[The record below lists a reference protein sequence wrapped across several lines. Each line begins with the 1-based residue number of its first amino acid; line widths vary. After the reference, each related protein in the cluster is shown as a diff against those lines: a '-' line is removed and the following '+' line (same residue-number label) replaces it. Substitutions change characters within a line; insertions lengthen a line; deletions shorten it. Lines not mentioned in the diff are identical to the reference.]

1 MHSRFLG
8 GILLI
13 IGTCIGGGMLALP
26 LANAANGFW
35 YSSLLLGLCWL
46 AMTFG
51 ALFIL
56 EANLYLPPKTHLLSM
71 ARATLG
77 LPGYIVSWVAY
88 LFLLYILLCAYI
100 AGGAD
105 VLGGLLLS
113 VQITPHQAILTT
125 VFTSLF
131 GLVVYQG
138 IYSVD
143 LVNRLLMF
151 GKLGAYLLLTLLLAP
166 HIQTGHIAHQP
177 SALSFS
183 SLMILITSFGFA
195 IIVPN
200 LRDYFDDN
208 VALLKKALWI
218 GSVIPLICY
227 IAWDAVIMGSLSN
240 TALLSIAKTNNPT
253 TELSLLLDKNLET
266 PLISGVF
273 RFFSSICMFTAFLGV
288 SLSLMSFLADGLKMR
303 QQGRQGIVIA
313 LLCYLPPL
321 LLVLYFPGAY
331 LAALNYAGIFCVI
344 LLLIIPALMVLRG
357 RRRFKAGYRV
367 LGGFLVPWLVIAFA
381 VLSLYVSLT
390 R

>member
-1 MHSRFLG
+1 MRSRFIG

-26 LANAANGFW
+26 LANALNGFW
-35 YSSLLLGLCWL
+35 YSSVLLFMCWL
-46 AMTFG
+46 AMTSG
-51 ALFIL
+51 AFFIL
-56 EANLYLPPKTHLLSM
+56 EANLYLPKKTHLLSI

-77 LPGYIVSWVAY
+77 WPGYLISWLVY

-113 VQITPHQAILTT
+113 FNIASQQTIMAIA
-125 VFTSLF
+125 FTSLF

-143 LVNRLLMF
+143 MVNRLLMF
-151 GKLGAYLLLTLLLAP
+151 GKLGAYLLLVFLLSP
-166 HIQTGHIAHQP
+166 HVQPHHIEQHPAV
-177 SALSFS
+177 LSS
-183 SLMILITSFGFA
+183 SSIMVLITSFGFA

-200 LRDYFDDN
+200 LRDYFDDDI
-208 VALLKKALWI
+208 VSLKKALWI
-218 GSVIPLICY
+218 GSLIPLLCY
-227 IAWDAVIMGSLSN
+227 IAWDAVIMGSLPN
-240 TALLSIAKTNNPT
+240 TALLDMTKATNPT
-253 TELSLLLDKNLET
+253 TELSLLLDKNLHT

-288 SLSLMSFLADGLKMR
+288 SLSLMSFLADGLHMR
-303 QQGRQGIVIA
+303 QEGKQGLLIA

-344 LLLIIPALMVLRG
+344 LLLLIPALMVLCG
-357 RRRFKAGYRV
+357 RPKFSSPYRA
-367 LGGFLVPWLVIAFA
+367 LGGSLMPWLIIIFA
-381 VLSLYVSLT
+381 ILILYISLT
-390 R
+390 

>member
-1 MHSRFLG
+1 MRSRFLG

-26 LANAANGFW
+26 LANAENGFW

-56 EANLYLPPKTHLLSM
+56 EANLYLPQRTHLLSI

-77 LPGYIVSWVAY
+77 WPGYLISWVAY

-105 VLGGLLLS
+105 VLGSLLLS
-113 VQITPHQAILTT
+113 LNIAPHQAIMTIA
-125 VFTSLF
+125 FTGLF

-143 LVNRLLMF
+143 MVNRLLMF
-151 GKLGAYLLLTLLLAP
+151 GKLGAYLLLAILLAP
-166 HIQTGHIAHQP
+166 HIQTGYIEHHP
-177 SALSFS
+177 PALSFGN
-183 SLMILITSFGFA
+183 LMILITSFGFA

-200 LRDYFDDN
+200 LRDYFDNDI
-208 VALLKKALWI
+208 ARLKKALWI
-218 GSVIPLICY
+218 GSLIPLLCY
-227 IAWDAVIMGSLSN
+227 IVWDAVIMGSVPNGS
-240 TALLSIAKTNNPT
+240 LLETVKAPNPT
-253 TELSLLLDKNLET
+253 TELSLLLDNSLHT
-266 PLISGVF
+266 PIISGVF

-288 SLSLMSFLADGLKMR
+288 SLSLMSFLADGLKM
-303 QQGRQGIVIA
+303 QQAGRQGIFIA
-313 LLCYLPPL
+313 ILCYLPPL
-321 LLVLYFPGAY
+321 LLVLYCPGAY
-331 LAALNYAGIFCVI
+331 LAALNYAGIFCAI
-344 LLLIIPALMVLRG
+344 LLLIIPALMVLCG
-357 RRRFKAGYRV
+357 RRKFHAPYRV
-367 LGGFLVPWLVIAFA
+367 FGGSTLAWLVIVFA

-390 R
+390 